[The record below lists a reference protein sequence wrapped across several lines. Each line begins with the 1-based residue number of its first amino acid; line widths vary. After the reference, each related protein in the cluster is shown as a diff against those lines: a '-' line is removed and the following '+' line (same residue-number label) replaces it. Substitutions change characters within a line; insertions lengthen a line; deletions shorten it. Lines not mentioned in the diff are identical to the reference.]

1 MNIKKTV
8 TTIALATSIALGG
21 VSATQT
27 AFAGPESGATAQSG
41 HGIRFDNKETPES
54 RTELRGEG
62 EWTEGE
68 WMYLD
73 YRGGNVLMVAIDD
86 QGSDAA
92 AKRYQR
98 TLMTDEAMEYAGL
111 YPMGDFR
118 VTGTDNCEGMRGD
131 MDGMTTYV
139 VICYE
144 DSYTAMII
152 GNNRRDVIDMA
163 QEVEMYGEPET
174 PRGYIEEEM

>member
-1 MNIKKTV
+1 MTLKHKLT
-8 TTIALATSIALGG
+8 TTILAASLALTSATALGQRN
-21 VSATQT
+21 SSETQYT
-27 AFAGPESGATAQSG
+27 P
-41 HGIRFDNKETPES
+41 TPEVT
-54 RTELRGEG
+54 RTERGG
-62 EWTEGE
+62 TRYSTGWTEGE

-163 QEVEMYGEPET
+163 QEVEMYGEPEA
-174 PRGYIEEEM
+174 PRGYVED